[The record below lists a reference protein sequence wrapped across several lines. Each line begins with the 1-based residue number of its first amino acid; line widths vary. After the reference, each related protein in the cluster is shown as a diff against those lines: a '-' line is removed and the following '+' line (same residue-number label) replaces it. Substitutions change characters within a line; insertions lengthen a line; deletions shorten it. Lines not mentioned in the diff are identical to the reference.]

1 MDVNVTLAQL
11 RTLTARCL
19 RTGYG
24 DFGPD
29 DFGPDDIDPGD
40 PGDRAA
46 WMDDPLEALERVAAL
61 DEFLSRG
68 GALPAGWSR

>member
-11 RTLTARCL
+11 RTLTAGCL
-19 RTGYG
+19 RTGYS
-24 DFGPD
+24 
-29 DFGPDDIDPGD
+29 DIEPGD
-40 PGDRAA
+40 IEPGDRAA
-46 WMDDPLEALERVAAL
+46 WMDDALEALERVAAL